1 MTTILQL
8 CPIYPAAQARLDAGY
23 DVIAATLEVIDAAW
37 LAEHAATIEGVV
49 TGGHLGVP
57 AALMTALPQL
67 KVIGINGV
75 GYDKV
80 DLDLARS
87 RGVRVANTPDVLTDD
102 VADLAIGLTLSLLR
116 QLPQGDVHVR
126 AGKWPAGEVA
136 LARKLTGKRIG
147 IFGLGRIGRAV
158 AKRFSGFTDVIAY
171 TDVAP
176 QDGPYTYY
184 PNPVALAAACDVLVV
199 CAASSASTRKV
210 IGAEV
215 FAALGPNGVVVN
227 VARGAIVDEAAL
239 IVALQSGGLGG
250 AALDVFEDEPRVPDS
265 LRAMANV
272 VLTPH
277 IASATHET
285 RQAMGDLMLDNIDAY
300 FAGKPMPTTVA

>member
-116 QLPQGDVHVR
+116 QLPQGDAHVR

-176 QDGPYTYY
+176 QDGPYTYD

>member
-116 QLPQGDVHVR
+116 QLPQGDAHVR

-285 RQAMGDLMLDNIDAY
+285 RPAMGDLMLDNIDAY

>member
-116 QLPQGDVHVR
+116 QLPQGDAHVR

-300 FAGKPMPTTVA
+300 FAGKPMPITVA

>member
-116 QLPQGDVHVR
+116 QLPQGDAHVR

>member
-116 QLPQGDVHVR
+116 QLPQGDAHVR

-215 FAALGPNGVVVN
+215 FVALGPNGVVVN

>member
-116 QLPQGDVHVR
+116 QLPQGDAHVR

-199 CAASSASTRKV
+199 CTASSASTRKV

>member
-1 MTTILQL
+1 VTTLLQL
-8 CPIYPAAQARLDAGY
+8 CSVYPAAQARLDAGY
-23 DVIAATLEVIDAAW
+23 RIIATTLEAIDEAW
-37 LAEHAATIEGVV
+37 LAAHAATIDGVV

-57 AALMTALPQL
+57 AALMKALPNL

-102 VADLAIGLTLSLLR
+102 VADLAVGLTLALLR
-116 QLPQGDVHVR
+116 QLPQADAHVR
-126 AGKWPAGEVA
+126 AGKWLAGDVA

-158 AKRFSGFTDVIAY
+158 AKRFGGFTDAIAY

-176 QDGPYTYY
+176 QNVPFAYY
-184 PNPVALAAACDVLVV
+184 PDAVALAGACDVLVI
-199 CAASSASTRKV
+199 CAASSASTRK
-210 IGAEV
+210 IIDAEV
-215 FAALGPNGVVVN
+215 FTALGATGVLIN

-239 IVALQSGGLGG
+239 VAALQNGTLGG

-265 LRAMANV
+265 LRAMDNV

-285 RQAMGDLMLDNIDAY
+285 RQAMGDLMMDNIDAC
-300 FAGKPMPTTVA
+300 FAGRPMPTTVA